1 MTFQFSFLRP
11 MTLKIHKCNVHFIRF
26 KQIYCEPSF
35 ELHDFE
41 FCFSYP
47 FWVNSKDS
55 ETGITYEE
63 SLLIFL
69 VTFSNTIFLEHDK
82 SLNWFIFQISK
93 IYFLLNFTC
102 YYPLKMD
109 SHIGYLKILCRRRC
123 LDKLVFFSRIWMT
136 PPPPPPSFR
145 HF

>member
-1 MTFQFSFLRP
+1 

-69 VTFSNTIFLEHDK
+69 VIFSNTIFLEHDK

-109 SHIGYLKILCRRRC
+109 SHIGYLKILSSP
-123 LDKLVFFSRIWMT
+123 LSGQISFFFKNLNDT
-136 PPPPPPSFR
+136 PPTSSF
-145 HF
+145 FPALLILKKDK